1 MILRIRPGC
10 YRFTSILAT
19 TRRGWERYDNLDEM
33 PPVLRARCLQA
44 LASPNSGT
52 VLIAGRS
59 RPEPEEPPPGAASA
73 PEAPAAFRLLRRMG
87 IIAAL
92 FQLLAACLAAA
103 WLVRILP

>member
-1 MILRIRPGC
+1 MILRLRPGC

-44 LASPNSGT
+44 LESRNSGT

-59 RPEPEEPPPGAASA
+59 RPEPEETPPETASA
-73 PEAPAAFRLLRRMG
+73 APAPAAFGLLRRMG
-87 IIAAL
+87 LIAAL
-92 FQLLAACLAAA
+92 FQLLAACLAAVLLA
-103 WLVRILP
+103 RLLN